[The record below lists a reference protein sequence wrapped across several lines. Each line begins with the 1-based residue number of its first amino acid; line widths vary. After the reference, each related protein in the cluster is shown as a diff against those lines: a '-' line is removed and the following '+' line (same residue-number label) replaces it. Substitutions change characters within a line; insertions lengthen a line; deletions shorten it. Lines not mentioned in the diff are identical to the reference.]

1 MTITATSVAIA
12 LVIGGLEGL
21 GLLVDKLGLQ
31 GGLWRGVEVLNDHM
45 GSVGYAA
52 IALFVVLWALSA
64 LNYRRK
70 NYDSL
75 TL

>member
-1 MTITATSVAIA
+1 MTITATSVVIA

-21 GLLVDKLGLQ
+21 GLLADKLGLQ
-31 GGLWRGVEVLNDHM
+31 GGLWHGVEILNDHM

-52 IALFVVLWALSA
+52 IVLFVLLWALSA

-75 TL
+75 TF

>member
-1 MTITATSVAIA
+1 
-12 LVIGGLEGL
+12 
-21 GLLVDKLGLQ
+21 
-31 GGLWRGVEVLNDHM
+31 M
-45 GSVGYAA
+45 GSVGYVA